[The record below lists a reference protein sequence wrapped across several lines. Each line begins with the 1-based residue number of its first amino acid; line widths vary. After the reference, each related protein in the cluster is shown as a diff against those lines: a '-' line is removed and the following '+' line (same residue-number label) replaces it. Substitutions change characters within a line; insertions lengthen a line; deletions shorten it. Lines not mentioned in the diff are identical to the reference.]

1 MPTFRLAL
9 VVVCLAAPSLMGQAA
24 VEPAAPVLPSRLEL
38 PETTTVVGEG
48 EAAAER
54 RLGIATPA
62 STATRRTVTPKT
74 NSYGGSSGALNV
86 NETAGVE
93 IEAYVNTP
101 NIWMQLG
108 KIDATASFD
117 VTNFD
122 NLSLFKVRG
131 DAYAILRRD
140 QDAFTALEINNANP
154 GSSGTAAS
162 KQIRFFQGT
171 TQTAKIS
178 STGSG
183 STGATGGGNALQLW
197 NFANGSMVIGTND
210 VERMRI
216 FPDGDVSIG
225 APVDNNARLTLL
237 GGTAGGQALVA
248 TQVTATIA
256 TAARNDYGMI
266 LEARDS
272 ISTGV
277 ANNGSVVGAQII
289 GRNNGLGSLYAA
301 VGGRFTAGNIV
312 AGTVTNAYGVLSEVV
327 KGPAPG
333 VVVNGYGLY
342 VSDIQADNGY
352 GVYQIGADDV
362 NVLRGKVVIGQPIV
376 APDFV
381 PPVSNALNVNG
392 GAHFNGTVT
401 GTNIK
406 ARYQDVAEWVPST
419 TDLLPGTVVILNRER
434 NNEVMA
440 SAAAYDTAVAGVVSS
455 QPGLSLGIE
464 GDGKEQIAT
473 TGRVKVRVDARVHPV
488 GVGDLL
494 VTSETPGAAM
504 RSEPMEINGRKFHQP
519 GTILGKALEPLAG
532 GVGEILVL
540 LSLQ

>member
-1 MPTFRLAL
+1 MPTFRVA
-9 VVVCLAAPSLMGQAA
+9 VVVLCLAAPSLLGQAA
-24 VEPAAPVLPSRLEL
+24 VEPAAPVLPTRLEL
-38 PETTTVVGEG
+38 PETVAVVGEG

-62 STATRRTVTPKT
+62 PSATPRRVTPKAHSF
-74 NSYGGSSGALNV
+74 NGNSGALNV

-101 NIWMQLG
+101 NIWMRMG
-108 KIDATASFD
+108 KSDATSSFD

-122 NLSLFKVRG
+122 NLSLFKVRA

-154 GSSGTAAS
+154 GSAAAAAS
-162 KQIRFFQGT
+162 KQIRFFQGA
-171 TQTAKIS
+171 TQAAKIS

-197 NFANGSMVIGTND
+197 NFLNGAMVFGTSD

-216 FPDGDVSIG
+216 FPDGDVAIG
-225 APVDNNARLTLL
+225 APIDNNARLTLL

-248 TQVTATIA
+248 TQVTTTIA

-272 ISTGV
+272 VSTGV
-277 ANNGSVVGAQII
+277 ANNGSVVGAQIL

-312 AGTVTNAYGVLSEVV
+312 AGTVTNAYSVLAEVV

-419 TDLLPGTVVILNRER
+419 TDLAPGTVVTLNRER

-440 SAAAYDTAVAGVVSS
+440 SSSAYDTAVAGVVSL

-473 TGRVKVRVDARVHPV
+473 TGRVKVLVDARIKPV
-488 GVGDLL
+488 VVGDLL
-494 VTSETPGAAM
+494 VTSDTPGTAM
-504 RSEPMEINGRKFHQP
+504 RSEPVEINGRKFHQP

-540 LSLQ
+540 LSMQ